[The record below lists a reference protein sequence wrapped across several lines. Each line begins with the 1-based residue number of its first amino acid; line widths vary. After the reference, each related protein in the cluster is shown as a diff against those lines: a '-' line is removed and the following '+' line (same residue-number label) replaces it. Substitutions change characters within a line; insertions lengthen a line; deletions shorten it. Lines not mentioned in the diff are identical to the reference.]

1 MDLFEPTM
9 SSFLDES
16 FSNFKSKEE
25 RKKKR
30 TQRKEKRAAKKT
42 RRIEKRKIAKEER
55 KNMTLAQKLLNLS
68 QKANPAAVVPRSSFL
83 LALRVNLFGI
93 SRRLYPAT
101 LTDEEIKKKG
111 LDPEN
116 AKRAKDV
123 IENKFA
129 KVWLGLGGRKI
140 SLYENI
146 KKGFDKPIFKT
157 KKIKEAK
164 KKIKEAE
171 ENSSKKSS
179 FDGGNTLYNP
189 LGVQG
194 TLYQMYAVKP
204 IVEPFHN
211 FDANDID
218 LGIDGTGSMDLSE
231 MRSNKD
237 CRACSSA
244 DGSLSKHID
253 SIESGE
259 YSNGAG
265 YDDAAVAAYISA
277 GLSIMGGLVKMVNSA
292 GVSKNPYKQGT
303 ADYKE
308 AEKDNQEAAKEGD
321 TTPPPVNEEELN
333 KIKEAAASDAKKG
346 ITTEESAKDEEAVS
360 KEAEKELGVDDKILG
375 VDKTLFW
382 TGVVVLG
389 LGAGLL
395 IYKMKGRSASV
406 ATT

>member
-9 SSFLDES
+9 SGFLDES

-25 RKKKR
+25 RKKKK
-30 TQRKEKRAAKKT
+30 TQRKAKRAAKKA
-42 RRIEKRKIAKEER
+42 RRKEKRTEAKKER
-55 KNMTLAQKLLNLS
+55 QEHTLAERSENIAAKVPLAPVRAGFLAGLRLNI
-68 QKANPAAVVPRSSFL
+68 
-83 LALRVNLFGI
+83 FGM
-93 SRRLYPAT
+93 SRKLYPAV
-101 LTDEEIKKKG
+101 LTVEEAKKKNIN
-111 LDPEN
+111 LEN
-116 AKRAKDV
+116 RERAIKALKN
-123 IENKFA
+123 IEKLYF
-129 KVWLGLGGRKI
+129 LLGGRSVSI
-140 SLYENI
+140 SENI
-146 KKGFDKPIFKT
+146 KKGFNKPIFKT
-157 KKIKEAK
+157 RKIKEAK
-164 KKIKEAE
+164 ERIKEAE
-171 ENSSKKSS
+171 SKKSS

-244 DGSLSKHID
+244 DGD
-253 SIESGE
+253 DE
-259 YSNGAG
+259 YSNTVGW
-265 YDDAAVAAYISA
+265 DDAAMIISA
-277 GLSIMGGLVKMVNSA
+277 VTPLIAAAAKMASA
-292 GVSKNPYKQGT
+292 KVSNNPYNQNT
-303 ADYKE
+303 PE
-308 AEKDNQEAAKEGD
+308 AKAVEEDIERAKKEGD
-321 TTPPPVNEEELN
+321 VTPPPLNESEMKKINEAASEEISKKTEQQSEKSDEEE
-333 KIKEAAASDAKKG
+333 AKKAVG
-346 ITTEESAKDEEAVS
+346 I
-360 KEAEKELGVDDKILG
+360 DDKILG
-375 VDKTLFW
+375 IDKTLFW